1 MKWASVLVLLLS
13 FAAAANEPEVIDRD
27 PSALIT
33 PPVKRLYP
41 GGADEEDLK
50 VQASIPDAIVRTDAR
65 GIQKEVYK
73 SLYNQELKDEAHA
86 PPVEE

>member
-1 MKWASVLVLLLS
+1 MKIWIIAVS
-13 FAAAANEPEVIDRD
+13 FLIPSLAAADDVDRD
-27 PSALIT
+27 PSALVT
-33 PPVKRLYP
+33 APVKRLYP

-50 VQASIPDAIVRTDAR
+50 VQSSIPDAVVRTDAR

-73 SLYNQELKDEAHA
+73 NLYNQELKDEAHA

>member
-1 MKWASVLVLLLS
+1 MKWTVIALFLVSASAL
-13 FAAAANEPEVIDRD
+13 ANDVEVDRD
-27 PSALIT
+27 PSALVT

-50 VQASIPDAIVRTDAR
+50 VQAAIPDAVVRTDAR

-86 PPVEE
+86 PPMEE

>member
-1 MKWASVLVLLLS
+1 MKWAALIVFFLS
-13 FAAAANEPEVIDRD
+13 LSGFANENEIDRD
-27 PSALIT
+27 PSALVT

-50 VQASIPDAIVRTDAR
+50 VQPAISDVSVRTDAR

-73 SLYNQELKDEAHA
+73 SLYNQELKDEAHS
-86 PPVEE
+86 PPMEE